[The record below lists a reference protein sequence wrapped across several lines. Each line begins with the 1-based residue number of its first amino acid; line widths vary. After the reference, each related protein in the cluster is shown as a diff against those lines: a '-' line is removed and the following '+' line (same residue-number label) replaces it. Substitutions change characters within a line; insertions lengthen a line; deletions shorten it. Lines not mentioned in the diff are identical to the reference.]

1 MYYFTANNIPE
12 THKHLELKT
21 AKSPNPRFE
30 LYYYCQTS
38 TNHNGTEKYYSISS
52 PVFGI
57 THKGVLCLLQEYRG
71 KYHIHP
77 DWHRINKLTFSSYE
91 QTELLKHLQE
101 PNRIGVFSDKKINE
115 WLEFCVEK
123 VRILDEYEAIH
134 KEKNATILA
143 EIEEIKKIG
152 KAGGYDNRTRIDT
165 ILFRID
171 LTHCPETAFL
181 DKKITFNGGVDDVK
195 KIMEAMEFKAKIQR
209 HVNRLPNCK

>member
-12 THKHLELKT
+12 THKHLELRT
-21 AKSPNPRFE
+21 AKSPHPRFE

-195 KIMEAMEFKAKIQR
+195 KIMEAMEFKAK
-209 HVNRLPNCK
+209 NSTSC